1 MSGSF
6 SRTLGAVLVAMSAMS
21 AQAST
26 EARVESLAFDVLLN
40 DEPIGR
46 HEFTIREHDGSRIV
60 ESRAEFDVRVL
71 FVPVFSYRHRNTE
84 QWADGCLRR
93 IESVTDANG
102 TTYRVN
108 GEERGGGFAVETMDA
123 QRAYDGD
130 CVMTF
135 AYWDRRFLAQDKL
148 LNSQTGELVDVDV
161 SPLPQSRL
169 ELDGASVAVDAYR
182 ILSQDG
188 AVDIRVYYARGS
200 DEWVA
205 LESLL
210 GNGRLMRYRPLNRQV
225 AGTATVTAQ

>member
-1 MSGSF
+1 MSGSI
-6 SRTLGAVLVAMSAMS
+6 SRTLAAALVTMSAVNV
-21 AQAST
+21 QAST
-26 EARVESLAFDVLLN
+26 EVRVESLAFDVLLN

-46 HEFTIREHDGSRIV
+46 HEFTIRENDGSRTV

-71 FVPVFSYRHRNTE
+71 FVPVFRYRHSNTE

-93 IESVTDANG
+93 IESVTDSNG
-102 TTYRVN
+102 TSYRVN
-108 GEERGGGFAVETMDA
+108 GEERGGGFAVETKVA

-135 AYWDRRFLAQDKL
+135 AYWDRRFLDQDKL
-148 LNSQTGELVDVDV
+148 LNSQTGELVDVEV
-161 SPLPQSRL
+161 SPLPQSRIEL
-169 ELDGASVAVDAYR
+169 EGAPVEVDAYR
-182 ILSQDG
+182 IQSNDG
-188 AVDIRVYYARGS
+188 TVDIRVYYARGS

-210 GNGRLMRYRPLNRQV
+210 ENGRLMRYRPLNRQV

>member
-1 MSGSF
+1 MSGLV
-6 SRTLGAVLVAMSAMS
+6 SRTLGAVLVSLGAMS

-26 EARVESLAFDVLLN
+26 DARVKSLAFDVLLN

-46 HEFTIREHDGSRIV
+46 HEFTIREETGSRIV

-71 FVPVFSYRHRNTE
+71 FVPVFRYRHDNTE

-93 IESVTDANG
+93 IESVTDSNG
-102 TTYRVN
+102 TSYRVS
-108 GEERGGGFAVETMDA
+108 GEERGDRFAVETIDA

-135 AYWDRRFLAQDKL
+135 AYWDRRFLEQDKL
-148 LNSQTGELVDVDV
+148 LNSQTGELIDVEV
-161 SPLPQSRL
+161 SPLPQSRIA
-169 ELDGASVAVDAYR
+169 LDGEAVEVDAYR
-182 ILSQDG
+182 ILSADG
-188 AVDIRVYYARGS
+188 SVDIRVYYARGS

-210 GNGRLMRYRPLNRQV
+210 ENGRLMRYRPLNRQV
-225 AGTATVTAQ
+225 AGATPLAAR